1 MTRLLFDQFAKDY
14 LDRFLGP
21 YGEFI
26 AARKIISEVLEI
38 DGWFIPNPE
47 KLADLHRDLGL
58 LGRMA
63 ANRSLFESFRNPVT
77 VDEIRSCR
85 LKLLLAITEA
95 KREAARNDIQLSED
109 DLQILWLLTPTAS
122 ERILSGFGAKE
133 DADWLPGMYFLPTFQ
148 KTAIVVIHQLPRTQ
162 ETLWLRLLG
171 RGGTQK
177 QAIDELESLSP
188 DNPLRS
194 TALELLYNLQENLRI
209 RQDLESWDRELF
221 MRLEPLYQQDREQAI
236 REGEQRGIQQGIQQ
250 GRRAIIEDLLEVRF
264 GELDEELTGIIEP
277 LLALQSG
284 ELVPLL
290 LTLSREELL
299 QRFGQAD

>member
-1 MTRLLFDQFAKDY
+1 MTRLLFDKFAKDY

-26 AARKIISEVLEI
+26 AAREIISEVLEI

-47 KLADLHRDLGL
+47 KLAELHRDLGL

-85 LKLLLAITEA
+85 LKLLVAITEA
-95 KREAARNDIQLSED
+95 KREAARNENNLSED

-122 ERILSGFGAKE
+122 ERILSGFGATA
-133 DADWLPGMYFLPTFQ
+133 DADWLPGMYFLPAYGR
-148 KTAIVVIHQLPRTQ
+148 TAIVVIHQLPRTQ

-171 RGGTQK
+171 RGGVQK

-194 TALELLYNLQENLRI
+194 TALELLYNLQKNLRL
-209 RQDLESWDRELF
+209 RQNLESSDLELV
-221 MRLEPLYQQDREQAI
+221 MRLEPLYEQDRKKTLSE
-236 REGEQRGIQQGIQQ
+236 GIQQGIQQ
-250 GRRAIIEDLLEVRF
+250 GRRAMIEDLLVVRF
-264 GELDEELTGIIEP
+264 GELDEEITGIIEA
-277 LLALQSG
+277 LLALPSG

-299 QRFGQAD
+299 QRFGQPD